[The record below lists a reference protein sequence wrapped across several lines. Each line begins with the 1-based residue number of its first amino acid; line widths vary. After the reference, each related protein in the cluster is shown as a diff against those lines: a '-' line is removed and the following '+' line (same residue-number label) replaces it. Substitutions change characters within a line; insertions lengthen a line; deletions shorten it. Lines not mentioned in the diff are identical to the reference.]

1 MDVLKEIV
9 MQKYR
14 VMNNNGYDYG
24 EFLASNEREAMM
36 NVAILICG
44 YEFDEAVIYV
54 DNNFFYAELVA

>member
-24 EFLASNEREAMM
+24 EFLANSEREAML
-36 NVAILICG
+36 NVAILVCG

-54 DNNFFYAELVA
+54 DNNFFYTELVA